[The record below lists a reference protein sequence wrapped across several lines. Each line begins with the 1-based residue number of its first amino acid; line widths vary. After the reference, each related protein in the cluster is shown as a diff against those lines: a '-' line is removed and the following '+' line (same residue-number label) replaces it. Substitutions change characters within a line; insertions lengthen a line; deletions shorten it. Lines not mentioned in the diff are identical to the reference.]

1 MVPIIQT
8 MTRAFKF
15 EKNYGDKY
23 SDGSENDKLRKIAK
37 IYKIYLMQNHMQSEQ
52 MKNINEMEIYINISM
67 PPKMN

>member
-37 IYKIYLMQNHMQSEQ
+37 NLQDLFDAKPYAE
-52 MKNINEMEIYINISM
+52 
-67 PPKMN
+67 